1 MADKW
6 DRLFDSPTK
15 PSKTCQKP
23 KLRQQASTVAA
34 VQEVSR
40 GYEVVGAEGV
50 SVMRLKLVSR
60 TGTVWS
66 YPYGYVGLIE
76 MARPGLLVLHGS
88 CAAVR
93 TIQIEGRGLEP
104 LLNDLNL
111 QRVTEVRE
119 SDDPRHDEADTV
131 VTRLV
136 IQLEE

>member
-6 DRLFDSPTK
+6 DKLFDGPTK
-15 PSKTCQKP
+15 PSKTRQKP
-23 KLRQQASTVAA
+23 KLKRSEVGASATDEA
-34 VQEVSR
+34 VR
-40 GYEVVGAEGV
+40 GYELVGAEGA
-50 SVMRLKLVSR
+50 SVMRLKLISR

-76 MARPGLLVLHGS
+76 MAKPGLLVLHGS

-93 TIQIEGRGLEP
+93 AIQIEGRGLEL

-131 VTRLV
+131 ISRLV